1 MAGLRL
7 PSLEK
12 GALRSLEL
20 WLPPL
25 EPQRRSLFLHELLQE
40 QLQFLEKSELLLQE
54 QLQFLEWSVLLL
66 QEQLWFPEW
75 LVLLLE
81 EQWKFPEE

>member
-12 GALRSLEL
+12 GALHALEL

-40 QLQFLEKSELLLQE
+40 QEE
-54 QLQFLEWSVLLL
+54 
-66 QEQLWFPEW
+66 FPEG
-75 LVLLLE
+75 
-81 EQWKFPEE
+81 